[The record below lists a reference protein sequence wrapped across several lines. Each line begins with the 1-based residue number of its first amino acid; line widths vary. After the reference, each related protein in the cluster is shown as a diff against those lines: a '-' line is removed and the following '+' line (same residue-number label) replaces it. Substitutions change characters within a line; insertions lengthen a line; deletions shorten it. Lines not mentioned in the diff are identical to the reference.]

1 MSFEVIA
8 TGPLAIFVDAGRQ
21 GFASVGVSASGAADR
36 SAYQLGQRLLGQGY
50 HAAALEVTFGGLVLR
65 ATALAWVALTGADA
79 QATLDGR
86 PVGHGAAFVIA
97 PGQELRLGLPERGLR
112 TYVSVRGGFGAE
124 PVLGSR
130 STDVLSGLGPPA
142 VQPGEVLT
150 IGPVPAE
157 LDFTPVDFAAPPSTS
172 ATPAV
177 LDVIRGPRD
186 DWFADPAG
194 LVEARWEV
202 TAESNRVGVRL
213 SGPVL
218 DRHQDHTGEL
228 PSEPMVRGSIQVP
241 PSGQPLVFLADH
253 PVTGG
258 YPVIGVLTPASA
270 DLMAQARPGDGVRF
284 RWFPRGSAHSPGATA

>member
-8 TGPLAIFVDAGRQ
+8 TGPLAIFVDAGRP
-21 GFASVGVSASGAADR
+21 GFASVGVSGSGAADR
-36 SAYQLGQRLLGQGY
+36 AAYQLGQRLLGQGY
-50 HAAALEVTFGGLVLR
+50 HAAALEVTFGGLALR

-97 PGQELRLGLPERGLR
+97 PGQELRLGMPERGLR

-142 VQPGEVLT
+142 LRPGDLLSA
-150 IGPVPAE
+150 GPVPAE
-157 LDFTPVDFAAPPSTS
+157 LDFTPVDFAAPTS
-172 ATPAV
+172 PQPATPV

-186 DWFADPAG
+186 DWFADPTR
-194 LVEARWEV
+194 LVDATWEV
-202 TAESNRVGVRL
+202 TSESNRVGVRL
-213 SGPVL
+213 SGRVL
-218 DRHQDHTGEL
+218 DRHRNHRGEL

-241 PSGQPLVFLADH
+241 PSGQPVVFLADH

-258 YPVIGVLTPASA
+258 YPVIGVLTPAA
-270 DLMAQARPGDGVRF
+270 TDLMAQARPGDEIRF
-284 RWFPRGSAHSPGATA
+284 RWFPRGSPHDPGPTE